1 MNPVTMDIGRG
12 AGTGSGRGAQTASGR
27 GANAAA
33 PFRAPRTSGGGGG
46 GGGARGLDENY
57 VPFLESSSS
66 QHRQANNHVG
76 DEDES
81 MNDFPDNI
89 ANALVAR
96 REH

>member
-1 MNPVTMDIGRG
+1 
-12 AGTGSGRGAQTASGR
+12 
-27 GANAAA
+27 
-33 PFRAPRTSGGGGG
+33 
-46 GGGARGLDENY
+46 
-57 VPFLESSSS
+57 VPFPESSSS